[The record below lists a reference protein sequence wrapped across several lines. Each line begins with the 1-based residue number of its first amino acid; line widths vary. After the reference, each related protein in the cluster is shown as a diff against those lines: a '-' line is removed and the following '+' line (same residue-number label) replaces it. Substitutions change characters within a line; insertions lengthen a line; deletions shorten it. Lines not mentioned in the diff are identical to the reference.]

1 MNIQQLRYVIAV
13 AEDGSMSRAAERLF
27 TSQASLSTAI
37 KALEREMG
45 LRIFSRSNRGASLTN
60 DGVEFLSYARQVVEQ
75 ADLLEQR
82 WLPGSG
88 AGGRA
93 PRRLSVS
100 CQHYAFAVRAFI
112 AFVAKSG
119 ADPCEFT
126 LRETRTSEIIED
138 VSTFRSDVGILY
150 LSSYNEDVMRHRLEE
165 RQLAFRQLFSAK
177 PHVFVREGHPLAALG
192 RPLRLRDL
200 ARCPRYTFEQ
210 GSESSLYL
218 FEEPLSEHPHERRIV
233 ASDRATMTGLLLSYD
248 GFLVSTGV
256 RSDEMLEGI
265 VSLPL
270 ETEEVMRVGTVVRR
284 DRSLGALALS
294 YLDQLDATIDGL
306 EADGAITRGGRA

>member
-88 AGGRA
+88 TSGRT

-100 CQHYAFAVRAFI
+100 TQHYAFAVRAFI
-112 AFVAKSG
+112 SFVAKSG

-126 LRETRTSEIIED
+126 LRETRTSEIIDD
-138 VSTFRSDVGILY
+138 VATFRSDVGVLY

-165 RQLAFRQLFSAK
+165 RQLVFSQLFSAK

-192 RPLRLRDL
+192 RPLRLREL
-200 ARCPRYTFEQ
+200 ARYPRYTFEQ

-218 FEEPLSEHPHERRIV
+218 FEEPLSERPHERRIV

-270 ETEEVMRVGTVVRR
+270 ETEEVMRVGTVTRR
-284 DRSLGALALS
+284 DRSLGPLALS
-294 YLDQLDATIDGL
+294 YLDQLEATIDAL